1 MLLICLMVGNVDRR
15 RPRSV
20 HAGDPGTVRAQD
32 DMGGDSARLC
42 AGKGPYGLPSLCLVI
57 ANKGSDKRRFFAVLH
72 QPRVTSPVEGV
83 RAAIVQ
89 ELRSKA

>member
-32 DMGGDSARLC
+32 GMKGIVHVYALEGQPGSGVARGALF
-42 AGKGPYGLPSLCLVI
+42 SV
-57 ANKGSDKRRFFAVLH
+57 
-72 QPRVTSPVEGV
+72 
-83 RAAIVQ
+83 
-89 ELRSKA
+89 